1 MIEYT
6 ITPRDYDAKY
16 GHLVLDLW
24 PTIDSLEPKTIVV
37 ALSTTK
43 IEEILVATDITA
55 QKAIIRK
62 EVLKFNDDIQE
73 QWAIEVSMAAVE
85 VPSELMDLLGVP
97 GTTPVTQIEIDAG

>member
-6 ITPRDYDAKY
+6 ITPTDYDAKY

-24 PTIDSLEPKTIVV
+24 PTDSSLEPKTIVL
-37 ALSTTK
+37 ALNTTK
-43 IEEILVATDITA
+43 IEEILAATDITA

-73 QWAIEVSMAAVE
+73 QWAIEMSMATVE
-85 VPSELMDLLGVP
+85 VPSELMGLLGVP